1 MTAYLSALLWG
12 ASILISMAG
21 WGDIVHRVL
30 QVRVNTGWARR
41 ASVGLAFSACVGGL
55 FDLFGVVSR
64 TAIVGFL
71 AIGCFAKLVSFARA
85 SANRSTL
92 SPRATGPALL
102 GIAGLTLSA
111 VLLSIRVAGSLIVL
125 QPPTG
130 MQPGSFNPFDDFQ
143 AYIVYPLKMIE
154 TGSMGADP
162 FSIRRTPSHAF
173 GGNAFLQTFVLAVLP
188 VQSLRIVDVGLGTIL
203 IVSLLWSYLS
213 QLGTTRAWKAFVILV
228 FLAIPPPLGNI
239 TSLLIPVALF
249 LSLFLCF
256 LDAPEDV
263 PRLSRGALIG
273 SHVAALGVLKTSLM
287 PAALAFAG
295 VQAGFV
301 VLRAASK
308 RRAAFDA
315 LSWFAFAGVAAL
327 PWLLDARRWTGTLVP
342 GTLAA
347 YFADLTRVAAIQQV
361 TGWPFLIGHLRELPR
376 TPYVTLAVL
385 SGILLFKPI
394 RRATP
399 DAFWSLMAGAAL
411 GTLGITLAVAGA
423 VNDIQRFIYPF
434 WIAALLVALA
444 LVGAAVSRLRASSA
458 RAVVHLIAG
467 AAMVSLVFATIR
479 QTVSMYKFNVVT
491 VARAVRGETLVAP
504 ALAARY
510 RAMQSAVPPSETV
523 LANMDFP
530 FLFDF
535 RRNTVFLID
544 LPGSASLAPG
554 MPFFQGSHALATYL
568 TSHGIRYVAYDYATG
583 AGTPTDGGLG
593 ALARDDRHPA
603 AQSLARLII
612 DFHDNLEELGRSD
625 QHVFDDRTAFVL
637 DLARPTS
644 PEESR

>member
-1 MTAYLSALLWG
+1 
-12 ASILISMAG
+12 
-21 WGDIVHRVL
+21 
-30 QVRVNTGWARR
+30 
-41 ASVGLAFSACVGGL
+41 VGGL
-55 FDLFGVVSR
+55 FDLFGVISR
-64 TAIVGFL
+64 TQIASFL
-71 AIGCFAKLVSFARA
+71 AIGCVTQLVRFARA
-85 SANRSTL
+85 SANRPTL
-92 SPRATGPALL
+92 SPRATGLPLL
-102 GIAGLTLSA
+102 GRAGLTLAA
-111 VLLSIRVAGSLIVL
+111 VLLGMRVAGSVIVL

-130 MQPGSFNPFDDFQ
+130 MPPGSFNVFDDFQ
-143 AYIVYPLKMIE
+143 AYFVYPLKMIE

-162 FSIRRTPSHAF
+162 FSIRRTPTHSF
-173 GGNAFLQTFVLAVLP
+173 GGTAFLQTFVLAALP
-188 VQSLRIVDVGLGTIL
+188 VQSLRILDVGLGTIL

-213 QLGTTRAWKAFVILV
+213 QLGTTRAWRAFVILV
-228 FLAIPPPLGNI
+228 FLAIPPPLGNV

-256 LDAPEDV
+256 LDPPEDV
-263 PRLSRGALIG
+263 PRWSRAALVG

-295 VQAGFV
+295 IQACFV
-301 VLRAASK
+301 VLRTASK
-308 RRAAFDA
+308 RRAALDA

-347 YFADLTRVAAIQQV
+347 YFADPARVAAIQQV

-399 DAFWSLMAGAAL
+399 DAFWSLMAAAAL

-434 WIAALLVALA
+434 WIAALMVALA
-444 LVGAAVSRLRASSA
+444 LVGAAVDRLRVSSA
-458 RAVVHLIAG
+458 RTVVRLIAG
-467 AAMVSLVFATIR
+467 AAMVSLAFATIR
-479 QTVSMYKFNVVT
+479 QSVAMYKFSVVT
-491 VARAVRGETLVAP
+491 IARAVRGETLVAP

-510 RAMQSAVPPSETV
+510 RALQSAVPPSETV
-523 LANMDFP
+523 LASMDFP
-530 FLFDF
+530 FLLDF

-554 MPFFQGSHALATYL
+554 MPFFHGSHALATYL

-583 AGTPTDGGLG
+583 AGTSTDGGLR

-612 DFHDNLEELGRSD
+612 DFQDNLQELGRSD
-625 QHVFDDRTAFVL
+625 QRLFDDGTAFVL
-637 DLARPTS
+637 DLARPAS
-644 PEESR
+644 LEESQ